1 MHCDNIGQQ
10 ETAALQKQV
19 KLVSVQAA
27 VQEVNTVSVG
37 SKKFL
42 KIYVYTMMWI
52 CLKFF
57 YRCL

>member
-27 VQEVNTVSVG
+27 VQEVNTVSVER
-37 SKKFL
+37 SLIPKDLCIHYDVDML
-42 KIYVYTMMWI
+42 KI
-52 CLKFF
+52 L
-57 YRCL
+57 L